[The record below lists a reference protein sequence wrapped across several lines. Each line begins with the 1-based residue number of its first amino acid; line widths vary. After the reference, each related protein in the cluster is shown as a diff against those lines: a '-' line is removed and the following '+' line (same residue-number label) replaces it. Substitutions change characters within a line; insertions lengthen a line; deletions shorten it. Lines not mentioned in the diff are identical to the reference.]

1 MRPATLEDLSAIVD
15 IYNSTIASRLV
26 TADLEPVTVAQRR
39 PWFEAH
45 TAQLPILVHAQDGR
59 VVAWVSFEP
68 FKTRAAY
75 DATAEISIYL
85 APEVRGHG
93 LGRQLLNE
101 ALELAARLGLTS
113 LLAFIFSH
121 NQPSL
126 ALFRHS
132 GFALWGEL
140 PDIALLDGEIRSL
153 SILGRRLS

>member
-1 MRPATLEDLSAIVD
+1 MRPARLEDLSAIVE
-15 IYNSTIASRLV
+15 IYNSPFASRLV
-26 TADLEPVTVAQRR
+26 TADFEPVTVAQRR

-45 TAQLPILVHAQDGR
+45 TAQRPILVHVQDGR
-59 VVAWVSFEP
+59 VLAWVSFEP

-85 APEVRGHG
+85 APEVRGRG

-101 ALELAARLGLTS
+101 ALELAARLGLTR

-126 ALFRHS
+126 DLFRHS